1 MKIGELNIFEPAT
14 NAWFTKT
21 LIQPT
26 LVQQKAWPKIAKGMD
41 TLVVAPTGTGKT
53 LSAFLVFIDELKKK
67 AREGNLK
74 EELYVIY
81 ISPLKSLAADI
92 QENLK
97 KPLVGITKEEKELGL
112 DAPSI
117 SVGIRTGDTTASE
130 RRQMIKHPPHILITT
145 PESLYLLLTSKSGK
159 SLLKTA
165 KVIILDELHAV
176 INTKRGAH
184 LMLSIARLDALCGQP
199 LQRIGLSATI
209 EPLDLAASYL
219 SCEKVA
225 IVAPKM
231 EKKIEIVVTSPLT
244 KDTGIPR
251 GSVWERLAEMV
262 FEECKKA
269 KSVIA
274 FVEGRRFAEKLAHY
288 VNQLGGEDYARTHH
302 GSLSKEQRASVEQAL
317 REGELHLLCATSSME
332 LGIDV
337 GEIDK
342 VLQIGCPRSISSTK
356 QRLGRAGHRPKQTSV
371 MQIFP
376 REDSE
381 GLYCGITA
389 EAVKRG
395 HIEPSKPPVLC
406 MDVLAQHLVSMAT
419 EEGYDVDEVL
429 PILKRAYPF
438 TMVSK
443 EQVKSVLCMLAGDY
457 EHDHEI
463 PVRPRLLYDRIHEHV
478 FGDAYSRMLAI
489 STAGTIPDRGMYSVK
504 SEEGIKLGELDEEFV
519 FESRVGEKFLLG
531 TFAWK
536 INKIEKDTVIVSPTN
551 SASAQLP
558 FWKGDMKGRDL
569 QTGLMFGSILRE
581 LQQAAESDQLYEKL
595 EELGLD
601 EAAAIGAKEFLE
613 RQIVSTQLLPDDNT
627 IIVEHFKDETGTY
640 QMMVHSVFGRQVNE
654 PLSILAED
662 CAKRMTSRWI
672 THIDDEDG
680 FLLYPYDGLKLPEH
694 LLYQISPQTARQKLE
709 AVILS
714 TPVFNMMFRYNS
726 ARALMMGVKKAG
738 RQPLWIQR
746 MRSAQ
751 MLDSV
756 ASMKEHPLIVETKR
770 ECLNDYW
777 DVSGVIEIIKR
788 IHTGAIR
795 VHEVAT
801 EIPSPMSLPL
811 RRQTEGAM
819 MYDYAPTSMNIQRVS
834 QEGVEEAELI
844 MPEEEELEKVS
855 KRMNLPKD
863 EVSLH
868 SLLMIEG
875 DLMAGELDVPIEW
888 LESLEHKGQACY
900 IEPGLWIA
908 AEHQH
913 MYEVALQTANHSN
926 EELIQILRR
935 ALRYRGAQSIE
946 QLVERYLLPIEVIE
960 KTIQLMCEKKQI
972 VEYDGIYYHEQLYS
986 RAQRETIKNKRKRV
1000 NTVKAQNYA
1009 AFLCQE
1015 KCKERSKEELEK
1027 VLESFCGQSFPIQ
1040 MIESILLP
1048 TRIPKYRTEYLDT
1061 ALAKGNIFWQMDE
1074 QDQLSF
1080 HRFDEIDWEQ
1090 EIELSSEMSEK
1101 EHKIYHALKQR
1112 GATFMQG
1119 LSGLL
1124 DGESP
1129 HETLLCLVGKGF
1141 IHSDSFLAV
1150 RQYMDRDKIEKGN
1163 SRFRVNAR
1171 VQALTAGRFEINRPL
1186 KTESIEE
1193 ILHRQFVQHGILCRE
1208 TIQEVSWSEALEVL
1222 RVWEYTGRARRGYFV
1237 EGLSGIQFIKE
1248 EDYYR
1253 INLMLQELFEGIV
1266 WLNACD
1272 FAQPYGKSL
1281 PHGKGKAFVNVTGT
1295 YVALRQGEVIAV
1307 LERNGKI
1314 LRIFSEENAIELLT
1328 LLARRFEN
1336 KQLLREQNRLT
1347 IKQYDASIEPYLK
1360 AAGFQKEITD
1370 YVLYRKG

>member
-1 MKIGELNIFEPAT
+1 MKIEEMKLFEPAT
-14 NAWFTKT
+14 NAWFSKT
-21 LIQPT
+21 LKQPT
-26 LVQQKAWPKIAKGMD
+26 LVQQKAWPAIAKGKD

-53 LSAFLVFIDELKKK
+53 LSAFLVFIDELKKM
-67 AREGNLK
+67 AREGTLK

-92 QENLK
+92 RENLK
-97 KPLVGITKEEKELGL
+97 KPLVGITKEEEKAGIA
-112 DAPSI
+112 APNL

-159 SLLKTA
+159 GLLKTA

-184 LMLSIARLDALCGQP
+184 LMLSLARLDFLCGQP

-231 EKKIEIVVTSPLT
+231 EKKIKLVITSPLT
-244 KDTGIPR
+244 KNTGIRSP
-251 GSVWERLAEMV
+251 VWERLAEMV
-262 FEECKKA
+262 YEECKKA

-274 FVEGRRFAEKLAHY
+274 FVEGRRFAEKLAYY

-337 GEIDK
+337 GDIDK

-356 QRLGRAGHRPKQTSV
+356 QRLGRAGHRPKETSV

-406 MDVLAQHLVSMAT
+406 LDVLAQHLVSMAT
-419 EEGYDVDEVL
+419 EDGYDVDEVM

-438 TMVSK
+438 TIVTK

-457 EHDHEI
+457 EHEHEI

-489 STAGTIPDRGMYSVK
+489 STAGTIPDRGMYAVK
-504 SEEGIKLGELDEEFV
+504 SEEGVKLGELDEEFV

-551 SASAQLP
+551 STSAQLP

-595 EELGLD
+595 AGLGLD
-601 EAAAIGAKEFLE
+601 EVAATGAKEFLE
-613 RQIVSTQLLPDDNT
+613 RQIKSTEVLPDDKT
-627 IIVEHFKDETGTY
+627 MIVEHFKDEHGTY

-662 CAKRMTSRWI
+662 CVKRMTSRWI
-672 THIDDEDG
+672 THIDDDDG
-680 FLLYPYDGLKLPEH
+680 FLLYPYDGLKLPEN

-714 TPVFNMMFRYNS
+714 TPIFNMTFRYNS

-751 MLDSV
+751 MLDSI
-756 ASMKEHPLIVETKR
+756 ASINDHPLIVETKR

-777 DVSGVIEIIKR
+777 DVPGVIEILNK

-795 VHEVAT
+795 VYEVVK

-834 QEGVEEAELI
+834 NEGLEEAELI
-844 MPEEEELEKVS
+844 LPEGEELEKVS
-855 KRMNLPKD
+855 KRTNLPKD

-875 DLMAGELDVPIEW
+875 DLMAGELEVPIEW
-888 LESLEHKGQACY
+888 LESLEHNEQACY

-908 AEHQH
+908 AEHRKT
-913 MYEVALQTANHSN
+913 YEAVLYDTDHSK
-926 EELIQILRR
+926 EELGQILRR
-935 ALRYRGAQSIE
+935 ALRYRGAQSVE
-946 QLVERYLLPIEVIE
+946 QLAERYLLPT
-960 KTIQLMCEKKQI
+960 KTIQQAIELLCERKQI
-972 VEYDGIYYHEQLYS
+972 VEYDGLYYHEQLFS

-1009 AFLCQE
+1009 AFLCNE
-1015 KCKERSKEELEK
+1015 RCKEGSKEELEK
-1027 VLESFCGQSFPIQ
+1027 VLESLCGQSYPMELWEQVI
-1040 MIESILLP
+1040 LP
-1048 TRIPKYRTEYLDT
+1048 TRIPKYRSEYLDA
-1061 ALAKGNIFWQMDE
+1061 ALAKGNIFWQIDE
-1074 QDQLSF
+1074 GDKLSF
-1080 HRFDEIDWEQ
+1080 HCFDEIDWENERELTS
-1090 EIELSSEMSEK
+1090 EIGDKEK
-1101 EHKIYHALKQR
+1101 RIYQTLKQR

-1119 LSGLL
+1119 LSSVL

-1129 HETLLCLVGKGF
+1129 YETLLSLVGKGLV
-1141 IHSDSFLAV
+1141 HSDSFLAV

-1163 SRFRVNAR
+1163 ARFRVNAR
-1171 VQALTAGRFEINRPL
+1171 VQALTAGRYEITHPL
-1186 KTESIEE
+1186 KAANIEE
-1193 ILHRQFVQHGILCRE
+1193 ILHRQFSQHGIICRE
-1208 TIQEVSWSEALEVL
+1208 TIQEVSWKEALDVL

-1237 EGLSGIQFIKE
+1237 EGLSGIQFILE

-1253 INLMLQELFEGIV
+1253 INLMLQEPSERVV

-1272 FAQPYGKSL
+1272 LAQAYGKSL
-1281 PHGKGKAFVNVTGT
+1281 PHEMGKSFLNVSGT
-1295 YVALRQGEVIAV
+1295 YVALRKGEVIAV
-1307 LERNGKI
+1307 LERNGKV
-1314 LRIFSEENAIELLT
+1314 LRVFSEENAIELLS
-1328 LLARRFEN
+1328 LLVKRFEN
-1336 KQLLREQNRLT
+1336 RQLLREQNRIT
-1347 IKQYDASIEPYLK
+1347 IKQYDTSIEPYLK